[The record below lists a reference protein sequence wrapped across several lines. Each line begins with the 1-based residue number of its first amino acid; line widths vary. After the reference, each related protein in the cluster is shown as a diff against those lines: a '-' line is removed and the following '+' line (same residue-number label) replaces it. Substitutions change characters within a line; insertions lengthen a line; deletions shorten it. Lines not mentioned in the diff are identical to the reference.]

1 MVMQVF
7 FRYLKKVIM
16 VAFMVYAFNMVAI
29 NFNTIIPINFW
40 TIGFITFFDIPGL
53 IIILIIKTLGV

>member
-1 MVMQVF
+1 MA
-7 FRYLKKVIM
+7 
-16 VAFMVYAFNMVAI
+16 AFMVYAFNVVAI